1 MVISEFHPHY
11 IHLHFSW
18 NIGAVH
24 SPFVLVIASVLPMR
38 TMFFKSRWISMTDCS
53 CRVFICFPWESSRIL
68 EELEW
73 DFMGVFLAFCG
84 NPLGNLVAQK
94 NPESLWQER
103 YMSLWRNPPPFPHPH
118 MVGFIT
124 IFLFTFSFL
133 LVGPLDC
140 HHQMV
145 AFRAQHSAMS
155 VPRPPPG
162 PRHFGDRHGECGGF
176 RDAWRT
182 GNASEAGM
190 ADGRPDTVHTFL
202 PIIIYRPR
210 HD

>member
-11 IHLHFSW
+11 IHLHFFLKHWSC
-18 NIGAVH
+18 
-24 SPFVLVIASVLPMR
+24 SLPIR
-38 TMFFKSRWISMTDCS
+38 FGYRFCFTKSRWISMTDCS
-53 CRVFICFPWESSRIL
+53 CRVFICFPWESSRIQ

-73 DFMGVFLAFCG
+73 DFMGVFPAFCG
-84 NPLGNLVAQK
+84 NPSGNLVAQK

-103 YMSLWRNPPPFPHPH
+103 YISLWRNPPPFPHPH
-118 MVGFIT
+118 MVCFIT

-190 ADGRPDTVHTFL
+190 ADGRPDYSSYFPSNYH
-202 PIIIYRPR
+202 I
-210 HD
+210 